1 MAEEKKTAVAT
12 ATILE
17 APKNPTGESQQINLG
32 QWNYDEHECVPPIL
46 DLQTLAGLYSRSVAH
61 KACVDAKTANCV
73 GLGFKLEPREDADPD
88 EAKEYAGLITEWFD
102 LCARRDDKTFD
113 ELLTAARKDEEA
125 VGFGAIE
132 ISRNGKGLIDG
143 LYHVHAYTL
152 RRRKARDGWVQKVD
166 GEYRYFRQY
175 GKKVE
180 DTKAPDRFQGRNEL
194 LVVGETSPDSPFY
207 PMPDHTPALG
217 DILGDEAA
225 QGYQVQFFRNNAV
238 PRIAICVDNGRLDAE
253 TKQYILKYLAEGIRG
268 DAHKTLI
275 LETEAG
281 SGLRVHIE
289 KLTVDSRT
297 DADFMDYRRWVRDQ
311 VIMAHRVSP
320 SKVTIVENANLAN
333 SKDQDK
339 TFKEQVIKP
348 DQNRWEKRIQWL
360 LEDEFGAELP
370 VTFQFVE
377 MDLSDEE
384 QIARTHS
391 YYSAAATNNEV
402 REWAGLPT
410 AGVDPETGAV
420 TDPVLEAWGKEPFE
434 NPPGGMPE
442 PTDETGAPLPVGKR
456 ASAELKELRKMAG
469 ELGYL
474 IEWVQEVDETGR
486 RTLLTEPRPHEPA
499 LA

>member
-1 MAEEKKTAVAT
+1 MADETKSAAVTAS
-12 ATILE
+12 ILE

-32 QWNYDEHECVPPIL
+32 DWNYDEHECVPPIL
-46 DLQTLAGLYSRSVAH
+46 DLKTLAGLYSRSVPH
-61 KACVDAKTANCV
+61 KACVDAKTVNCV
-73 GLGFKLEPREDADPD
+73 GLGYKLEHKDDADPD
-88 EAKEYAGLITEWFD
+88 EAKEYAALITEWFD

-132 ISRNGKGLIDG
+132 ISRNKKGLIDG
-143 LYHVHAYTL
+143 LFHVHAYTL

-175 GKKVE
+175 GKKLE
-180 DTKAPDRFQGRNEL
+180 DTKAPDRFRGRNEI
-194 LVVGETSPDSPFY
+194 LVIGETAPDSPFY

-217 DILGDEAA
+217 DIAGDEAA
-225 QGYQVQFFRNNAV
+225 QSYQLQFFRNNAV
-238 PRIAICVDNGRLDAE
+238 PRIAICVNNGRLDPE
-253 TKQYILKYLAEGIRG
+253 TRQYILKYLAEGIRG

-275 LETEAG
+275 LETEPG
-281 SGLRVHIE
+281 QGVEIHVE

-297 DADFMDYRRWVRDQ
+297 DAEFMEYRKWARDQ
-311 VIMAHRVSP
+311 VIMSHRVSP

-360 LEDEFGAELP
+360 LEDEFGTDLP

-377 MDLSDEE
+377 MDLADEE
-384 QIARTHS
+384 QIARTRSHYAVS
-391 YYSAAATNNEV
+391 ATNNEM
-402 REWAGLPT
+402 RKWAGLPE

-420 TDPVLEAWGKEPFE
+420 TDPVLEAWGKQPVE
-434 NPPGGMPE
+434 NPPVPAPG
-442 PTDETGAPLPVGKR
+442 PTDETGAPVPVGKR
-456 ASAELKELRKMAG
+456 VSAELRELRKMAA
-469 ELGYL
+469 ELGFL
-474 IEWVQEVDETGR
+474 VEWVQEVDDRGD
-486 RTLLTEPRPHEPA
+486 RTLLEEPRAYEPA
-499 LA
+499 HT